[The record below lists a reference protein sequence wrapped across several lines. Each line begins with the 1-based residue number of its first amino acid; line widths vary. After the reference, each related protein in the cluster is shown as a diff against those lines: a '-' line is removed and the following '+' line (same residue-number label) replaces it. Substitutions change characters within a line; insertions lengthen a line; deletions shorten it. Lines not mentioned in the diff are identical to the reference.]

1 MNKYNFFLLYRFLSS
16 FDRPNLK
23 YEVRNLSG
31 KAALLEV
38 LGLLKTR
45 YIF

>member
-1 MNKYNFFLLYRFLSS
+1 MDILIIIIIYRFLSS

-23 YEVRNLSG
+23 YEVRHQSG

-38 LGLLKTR
+38 LGLLKTK
-45 YIF
+45 